1 MKRYPLVGLALVSAF
16 VLTGVSCGSDSEEFG
31 SISLAVTDAPVDSAA
46 RVVVEFTAVEIQP
59 AGGERELFEFS
70 SPRQIDLLALQG
82 GETEL
87 LLDDELLPTGRYNFI
102 LLHVNAGLDASDS
115 FIELDN
121 GNVHALF
128 IPSGNQQGLRLVQG
142 FTVTQNGN
150 VDFTID
156 FDLRKSVVSPA
167 GLGGPYILRPA
178 LRMVDNTEVGAIEG
192 TVDVSLIVQDCSPAV
207 YLYEGAD
214 VTPSDTRTDS
224 GPLTSGLVELDTEG
238 QYVYRVAFLEEG
250 DYTVAFT
257 CEADLDDPE
266 TADDISFTGGTANAT
281 VVADATAEV
290 NFPAN

>member
-1 MKRYPLVGLALVSAF
+1 M
-16 VLTGVSCGSDSEEFG
+16 
-31 SISLAVTDAPVDSAA
+31 
-46 RVVVEFTAVEIQP
+46 
-59 AGGERELFEFS
+59 
-70 SPRQIDLLALQG
+70 
-82 GETEL
+82 
-87 LLDDELLPTGRYNFI
+87 
-102 LLHVNAGLDASDS
+102 
-115 FIELDN
+115 
-121 GNVHALF
+121 HALF

-192 TVDVSLIVQDCSPAV
+192 TVDVSLVVPDCGPAV
-207 YLYEGAD
+207 YIYEGAD

-224 GPLTSGLVELDTEG
+224 GPLASGLVELDTEG

-257 CEADLDDPE
+257 CEADLDGPE
-266 TADDISFTGGTANAT
+266 TAEDISFTGGVANAT
-281 VVADATAEV
+281 VDADTTTTVDFPVA
-290 NFPAN
+290 N